1 MYNRLARLFAGL
13 SDWKAEYPM
22 ARDAMTFEDIADGI
36 AAYAGE
42 SGGDVQRYVVAPAM
56 LELIGPVSGKSIL
69 DLYCGAGYFSR
80 RLASLGANV
89 TAVDSSERLVGIGRE
104 INEREHFHIEY
115 AVADATD
122 LSVIE
127 DSMFN
132 DVVCNM
138 GIMSTRDLGG
148 MIAELARLVKL
159 GGRFIFSVVHPCF
172 CMPDA
177 VWVRNEDTKLL
188 YKAVD
193 NYFTE
198 SWWPSDLINPQRD
211 RGKIKHR
218 TLSSY
223 INALS
228 ARGFNVRRIAE
239 PRPSPDVL
247 TMKPHLAVFERVPA
261 AMVIEAIF
269 PYL

>member
-1 MYNRLARLFAGL
+1 
-13 SDWKAEYPM
+13 
-22 ARDAMTFEDIADGI
+22 MTREASTFDDIADGI

-42 SGGDVQRYVVAPAM
+42 SGGDVQRYIVAPAILDM
-56 LELIGPVSGKSIL
+56 MGPVAGKEVL
-69 DLYCGAGYFSR
+69 DLFCGAGYFSR
-80 RLASLGANV
+80 RLASLGAKV
-89 TAVDSSERLVGIGRE
+89 TAVDSSDRLIGIAHE
-104 INEREHFHIEY
+104 INEREHFHIQY
-115 AVADATD
+115 AVAEPTD

-127 DSMFN
+127 DSMF
-132 DVVCNM
+132 DDIVCNM
-138 GIMSTRDLGG
+138 GVMSMRDLAGTV
-148 MIAELARLVKL
+148 AELARLVKL

-177 VWVRNEDTKLL
+177 CWIRDPDGKLL
-188 YKAVD
+188 YEAVD

-198 SWWPSDLINPQRD
+198 GWWPSELANPNRE

-218 TLSSY
+218 TLSTY
-223 INALS
+223 VNALS

-239 PRPSPDVL
+239 PRVPPDVL
-247 TMKPHLAVFERVPA
+247 TLRPHLEVFSRLPG